1 MTPTPEIWN
10 PSATAFNKKRLII
23 QIRYTA
29 TEDQCAICLETMHF
43 KRCEYLPCK
52 HAFHLKCV
60 GQLMDRRTYT
70 CPLCR
75 YDFTEAV
82 VGPGPGPGPG
92 PIRWI
97 DIEIDI
103 NMDIYDLILEL
114 LWHRYQ
120 IEA

>member
-1 MTPTPEIWN
+1 
-10 PSATAFNKKRLII
+10 
-23 QIRYTA
+23 
-29 TEDQCAICLETMHF
+29 
-43 KRCEYLPCK
+43 
-52 HAFHLKCV
+52 
-60 GQLMDRRTYT
+60 MDRRTYT

-82 VGPGPGPGPG
+82 VGPGPG